1 MSLEMRLIASL
12 KESQRNTNKEYMAI
26 NKQMLQK
33 LLNNPA
39 NVSAEDLE
47 SEELDSAQSADEY
60 QLPEELGEAVED
72 ATDEEMIEPVIK
84 PAVDDSSRMRVQ
96 SSPDKFELDPEIA
109 GMMKKLKAGEPLES
123 DEDEQESA
131 EVASD
136 MRAPVDLRKK
146 ALQRIK
152 QKYLGQ

>member
-1 MSLEMRLIASL
+1 
-12 KESQRNTNKEYMAI
+12 MAI

-47 SEELDSAQSADEY
+47 SPEMDMEQSKDEY

-84 PAVDDSSRMRVQ
+84 PEVDDSSRMRVQ
-96 SSPDKFELDPEIA
+96 SSPDKFELDPQIA
-109 GMMKKLKAGEPLES
+109 SMMKKLKAGEPLES
-123 DEDEQESA
+123 EEDENESA
-131 EVASD
+131 DIASD
-136 MRAPVDLRKK
+136 MQAPTELRKK